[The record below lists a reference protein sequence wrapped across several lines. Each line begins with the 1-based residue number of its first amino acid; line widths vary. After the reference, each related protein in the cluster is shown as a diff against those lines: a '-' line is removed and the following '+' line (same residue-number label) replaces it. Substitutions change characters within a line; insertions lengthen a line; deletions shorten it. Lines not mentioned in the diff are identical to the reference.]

1 MFVVDMIRTRKIV
14 RRCNKTYLFE
24 YTFHCLIA
32 LHGAQLLRHT
42 EAMRVEIKGN
52 YLHCM
57 KGIEKGRRSEKG
69 PTRKKSM

>member
-1 MFVVDMIRTRKIV
+1 M

-32 LHGAQLLRHT
+32 LHGAHHT

-52 YLHCM
+52 YLQCM
-57 KGIEKGRRSEKG
+57 KGIEKGG
-69 PTRKKSM
+69 